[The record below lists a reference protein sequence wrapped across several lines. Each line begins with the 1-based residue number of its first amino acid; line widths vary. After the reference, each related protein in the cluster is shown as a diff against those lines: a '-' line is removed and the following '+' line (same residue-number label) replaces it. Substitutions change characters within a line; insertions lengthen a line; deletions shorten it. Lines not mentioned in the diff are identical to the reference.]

1 MPRGHISLLLPLAPE
16 SPFATQQS
24 EGSLRKVTQ
33 SMSTPRLPT
42 GLPVTEKPS
51 PRHFGF
57 CLMLRCFVLASSLVP
72 PDQSHSCSLKM
83 PSRFPFR
90 RPPPLQPNTCC
101 RNVPPLQ
108 FRVAASSTPLNL
120 RSKQH
125 LSGRPSGTMEP
136 KIAPSC
142 APSLA
147 LFIDFLTFIFTYN
160 DVGAYSSSC
169 PTGMKCKLLEGRD
182 HRIFSTNSP
191 MVGT

>member
-1 MPRGHISLLLPLAPE
+1 MPRCHISLLLPLAPE
-16 SPFATQQS
+16 SLFATQQS

-33 SMSTPRLPT
+33 SMSTPWLPT
-42 GLPVTEKPS
+42 WLPVTEKPS
-51 PRHFGF
+51 PGILAFA
-57 CLMLRCFVLASSLVP
+57 RCFVLASSLVP

-90 RPPPLQPNTCC
+90 GPLPLQPNTCC
-101 RNVPPLQ
+101 RNVLPLQ
-108 FRVAASSTPLNL
+108 LRVAASSTPLNL

-147 LFIDFLTFIFTYN
+147 LFMDFLTFIFTYN

-169 PTGMKCKLLEGRD
+169 PTGMKRKLLEGGD
-182 HRIFSTNSP
+182 HRILSTNSP
-191 MVGT
+191 VVGT